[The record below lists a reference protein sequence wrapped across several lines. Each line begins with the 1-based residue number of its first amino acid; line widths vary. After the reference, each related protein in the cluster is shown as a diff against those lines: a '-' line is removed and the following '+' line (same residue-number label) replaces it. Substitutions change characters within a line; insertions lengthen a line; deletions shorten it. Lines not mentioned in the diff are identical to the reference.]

1 MSRPTWRQWL
11 VMIVF
16 GTVPMH
22 GCNHAEHCCGCGSTL
37 RAPGSIAMLPAPAPE
52 AAPLPNPEPG
62 NAQATILPADA
73 AVQDAAKKPEAPL
86 GIVAAPIVADA
97 NPGSRTG
104 TIVLSAEDAEAMGVK
119 PGYTPGAI
127 ILPPQ

>member
-1 MSRPTWRQWL
+1 MRCPTWREWL

-37 RAPGSIAMLPAPAPE
+37 RPGSIAMLPAPAPD
-52 AAPLPNPEPG
+52 AAPLPNPEPA
-62 NAQATILPADA
+62 NAQGTILPADA
-73 AVQDAAKKPEAPL
+73 TVPAAAAKKPEAPL

-119 PGYTPGAI
+119 PGYTPGAM
-127 ILPPQ
+127 ILPPK